1 MSESNHQNAINALRL
16 QRKIDNLRCPKC
28 DAANRPGLTYIELEH
43 GRAACNSCG
52 HAFDPTEESAT

>member
-1 MSESNHQNAINALRL
+1 MSESNHQNAMNAIRL
-16 QRKIDNLRCPKC
+16 QKKINNLRCPKC

-52 HAFDPTEESAT
+52 ADWKDEESAT